1 MIGSIAS
8 IFLIAKVGRRT
19 IFLIGQG
26 GIAISLVGVAIVSV
40 VDSPVTLLILI
51 CMVAFLFQFTLGP
64 LAPLYAAEVCT
75 DVALGAVMITEDVV
89 VLLQD
94 FVTPVLLSSPM
105 QPVGVFLMFGIFSV
119 IGFLFIY
126 FYVPETAGLSEHEK
140 REIFMPGAKAG
151 RELEDEEEC
160 MVGVEHKS
168 DATIQNEIFR
178 AASAVLSRQFSEVGG
193 SFVPGFPHERTE
205 SN

>member
-1 MIGSIAS
+1 MIAGFNLIGSIAS
-8 IFLIAKVGRRT
+8 IFLIAKLGRRT

-26 GIAISLVGVAIVSV
+26 GIAISLVGVAIASV
-40 VDSPVTLLILI
+40 YDAPVLLLVLI
-51 CMVAFLFQFTLGP
+51 CVVAFLFQLTLGP

-105 QPVGVFLMFGIFSV
+105 QPVGVFLMFGVFSV
-119 IGFLFIY
+119 IGFVFIY
-126 FYVPETAGLSEHEK
+126 LYVPETAGLSEHEK

-151 RELEDEEEC
+151 RELNEEEEC
-160 MVGVEHKS
+160 MAGYEHRS
-168 DATIQNEIFR
+168 DYTLQNEVFL
-178 AASAVLSRQFSEVGG
+178 AASAALSS
-193 SFVPGFPHERTE
+193 
-205 SN
+205 